1 MKRDTR
7 EVDDKMNNNNDYDTS
22 QENQTRDDGKIEIV
36 ADRKYRHF
44 EPSGTGSDTGTYT
57 VENEED
63 EDKLKLADKAVT
75 SPCLE
80 EDKGFR
86 SEEIQTESSRWVS
99 EWASKTTSMEVGC
112 KLKFGTICQG
122 LTLKEGFRKLTSV
135 QAVALACF

>member
-7 EVDDKMNNNNDYDTS
+7 EVDDKMNNNNDDDTS

-63 EDKLKLADKAVT
+63 EEKLKLADKAVA

-80 EDKGFR
+80 EDKGLR
-86 SEEIQTESSRWVS
+86 SEEIQTESKSHYQHYRS
-99 EWASKTTSMEVGC
+99 CS
-112 KLKFGTICQG
+112 L
-122 LTLKEGFRKLTSV
+122 
-135 QAVALACF
+135 

>member
-7 EVDDKMNNNNDYDTS
+7 EADDKMNNNNDDTS
-22 QENQTRDDGKIEIV
+22 QENKTRDGELEIV
-36 ADRKYRHF
+36 TDRKYRHF

-63 EDKLKLADKAVT
+63 EDKLKLADKAVA

-122 LTLKEGFRKLTSV
+122 LTLKEGFQKLT
-135 QAVALACF
+135 